1 MLSWLRRLASAAA
14 GSTLR
19 TGARIVAL
27 PGRVAPSPAEAA
39 TLAGASRPAP
49 GGSKE
54 ARTQRNQRPSL
65 LRGMATG
72 GAHTSA
78 GSPPRHSNRLAL
90 EKSPYLQQHA
100 HNPVDWY
107 PWGEEAFEK
116 ARTEDKPIF
125 LSVGYS
131 TCHWC
136 HVMER
141 ESFCSEAVASV
152 LNRHFVSVKV
162 DREER
167 PDVDQ
172 VYMAFIQACCGGG
185 GWPMSV
191 WLTPD
196 LRPLVGGTYFP
207 PEDSFSRPGFKTVL
221 TQIAKKWQ
229 VDRGALRESGER
241 VLAELRRVAT
251 IPARRGRPLPSAE
264 DVAGLCLSQL
274 FSSFDDVHGGFSDA
288 PKFPTP
294 VNLSFL
300 LGLWAQDRN
309 SRDGAKAL
317 EMCLHTLRMMAHG
330 GIHDHIGQGFHR
342 YSTDANWLVPHFE
355 KMLYDQAQLAAAYAA
370 AFQITNDG
378 FYAGVARDILMYVS
392 RDLSSQSG
400 GFYSAEDADSL
411 APGVSGEKREGAFY
425 VWTAAELRAI
435 LCDPVPGY
443 ADGTMLADVFMH
455 HYGTQDA
462 GNVLR
467 AQDPHGELSGQNVLS
482 VRYSAALTAARFG
495 VTEAALAEALA
506 LCRQKLLEARA
517 ARPRPHRD
525 TKMIAAWN
533 GLMIS
538 GFARAGGA
546 LGDAGLV
553 RRAERAA
560 EFVTVH
566 LFDPVT
572 GNLTHSAY
580 QGPDN
585 NIEQIAAPVPGLLAD
600 YACVIRALLDVHEAG
615 LEQRWLE
622 LAERLQG
629 RQDLLFWDDEGH
641 GYFTTPSTHP
651 GPLLRMKEDQ
661 DGAEPS
667 GNSVSAGNLLRLA
680 ALAGRPDLSDRAAR
694 LLTAFGPRL
703 ERAPIALPEMTA
715 VLLAHHRA
723 LTQVVIRG
731 DRGAQDTQALLDC
744 VNSTF
749 LPHKVLIMADGR
761 PESFSYRRLP
771 FLAEL
776 EKLSGEATA
785 YVCHGSSCSAPVVGA
800 EALRALLQ
808 ASPAAGSSQ

>member
-1 MLSWLRRLASAAA
+1 
-14 GSTLR
+14 
-19 TGARIVAL
+19 
-27 PGRVAPSPAEAA
+27 
-39 TLAGASRPAP
+39 
-49 GGSKE
+49 
-54 ARTQRNQRPSL
+54 
-65 LRGMATG
+65 
-72 GAHTSA
+72 
-78 GSPPRHSNRLAL
+78 
-90 EKSPYLQQHA
+90 
-100 HNPVDWY
+100 
-107 PWGEEAFEK
+107 
-116 ARTEDKPIF
+116 
-125 LSVGYS
+125 
-131 TCHWC
+131 
-136 HVMER
+136 
-141 ESFCSEAVASV
+141 
-152 LNRHFVSVKV
+152 
-162 DREER
+162 
-167 PDVDQ
+167 
-172 VYMAFIQACCGGG
+172 GGG

-221 TQIAKKWQ
+221 TQIAKKFQ
-229 VDRGALRESGER
+229 RDRSDTLNPSSSLSSSTYSGGVTWVPPDESASLAGKSQSKVE
-241 VLAELRRVAT
+241 VLVR
-251 IPARRGRPLPSAE
+251 I
-264 DVAGLCLSQL
+264 L

-392 RDLSSQSG
+392 QDLSSQSG

-425 VWTAAELRAI
+425 VWTAAELRTI

-443 ADGTMLADVFMH
+443 ADGTTLADVFMH

-495 VTEAALAEALA
+495 MTEAALAEALA
-506 LCRQKLLEARA
+506 LCRQKLLEGRA

-533 GLMIS
+533 DCVPGLMIS
-538 GFARAGGA
+538 GFARAGA
-546 LGDAGLV
+546 AFGDAGLV

-580 QGPDN
+580 
-585 NIEQIAAPVPGLLAD
+585 
-600 YACVIRALLDVHEAG
+600 
-615 LEQRWLE
+615 
-622 LAERLQG
+622 
-629 RQDLLFWDDEGH
+629 
-641 GYFTTPSTHP
+641 
-651 GPLLRMKEDQ
+651 
-661 DGAEPS
+661 
-667 GNSVSAGNLLRLA
+667 
-680 ALAGRPDLSDRAAR
+680 
-694 LLTAFGPRL
+694 
-703 ERAPIALPEMTA
+703 
-715 VLLAHHRA
+715 
-723 LTQVVIRG
+723 
-731 DRGAQDTQALLDC
+731 
-744 VNSTF
+744 
-749 LPHKVLIMADGR
+749 
-761 PESFSYRRLP
+761 
-771 FLAEL
+771 
-776 EKLSGEATA
+776 
-785 YVCHGSSCSAPVVGA
+785 
-800 EALRALLQ
+800 
-808 ASPAAGSSQ
+808 

>member
-1 MLSWLRRLASAAA
+1 M
-14 GSTLR
+14 
-19 TGARIVAL
+19 
-27 PGRVAPSPAEAA
+27 
-39 TLAGASRPAP
+39 
-49 GGSKE
+49 
-54 ARTQRNQRPSL
+54 
-65 LRGMATG
+65 
-72 GAHTSA
+72 
-78 GSPPRHSNRLAL
+78 
-90 EKSPYLQQHA
+90 
-100 HNPVDWY
+100 
-107 PWGEEAFEK
+107 
-116 ARTEDKPIF
+116 
-125 LSVGYS
+125 
-131 TCHWC
+131 
-136 HVMER
+136 
-141 ESFCSEAVASV
+141 
-152 LNRHFVSVKV
+152 
-162 DREER
+162 
-167 PDVDQ
+167 
-172 VYMAFIQACCGGG
+172 QACCGGG

-221 TQIAKKWQ
+221 TQIANQWQ
-229 VDRGALRESGER
+229 GDRGALRESGER

-264 DVAGLCLSQL
+264 DVAALCLSQL

-392 RDLSSQSG
+392 QDLSSQSG

-425 VWTAAELRAI
+425 VWTAAELRTI

-443 ADGTMLADVFMH
+443 ADGTTLADVFMH

-495 VTEAALAEALA
+495 MTEAALAEALA
-506 LCRQKLLEARA
+506 LCRQKLLEGRA

-533 GLMIS
+533 DCVPGLMIS
-538 GFARAGGA
+538 GFARAGA
-546 LGDAGLV
+546 AFGDAGLV

-585 NIEQIAAPVPGLLAD
+585 NIEQINKP
-600 YACVIRALLDVHEAG
+600 
-615 LEQRWLE
+615 
-622 LAERLQG
+622 
-629 RQDLLFWDDEGH
+629 
-641 GYFTTPSTHP
+641 
-651 GPLLRMKEDQ
+651 
-661 DGAEPS
+661 
-667 GNSVSAGNLLRLA
+667 
-680 ALAGRPDLSDRAAR
+680 
-694 LLTAFGPRL
+694 
-703 ERAPIALPEMTA
+703 
-715 VLLAHHRA
+715 
-723 LTQVVIRG
+723 
-731 DRGAQDTQALLDC
+731 
-744 VNSTF
+744 
-749 LPHKVLIMADGR
+749 
-761 PESFSYRRLP
+761 
-771 FLAEL
+771 
-776 EKLSGEATA
+776 
-785 YVCHGSSCSAPVVGA
+785 
-800 EALRALLQ
+800 
-808 ASPAAGSSQ
+808 